1 MTGSPPSSASDKM
14 KRIPSDE
21 ERRTHPVLV
30 LLAGFLSALLLLMA
44 CVCGGALWWFRPQIH
59 DDPQRARELVAE
71 IIDIEIPESFV
82 PRGTI
87 EWNLAF
93 AIGLRGAYYER
104 FVGDGQLT
112 VVEVTS
118 RMATD
123 DDVRRHIRRTLLEKG
138 GGGAPLVVDP
148 SDSRTMVFEISG
160 QETPFTFDIG
170 RDPPS
175 GRVFH
180 LAEGVVNG
188 KSGLVLLAVRVNEE
202 HWDEDV
208 IVEMIRSIG
217 RR

>member
-1 MTGSPPSSASDKM
+1 MTDRPQPSASDKM
-14 KRIPSDE
+14 RRLSYGE
-21 ERRTHPVLV
+21 EHRTHPVLV
-30 LLAGFLSALLLLMA
+30 LLAGFVSALLLLSA
-44 CVCGGALWWFRPQIH
+44 CVCAGALWWFRPQIH
-59 DDPQRARELVAE
+59 EDPERARELLAE
-71 IIDIEIPESFV
+71 IIDIEIPESYV

-93 AIGLRGAYYER
+93 AISLRGVYYER

-112 VVEVTS
+112 IVEVTS

-138 GGGAPLVVDP
+138 GGGAPLLVDP
-148 SDSRTMVFEISG
+148 ADSQMKMFEING
-160 QETPFTFDIG
+160 QEVPFTFDVG

-202 HWDEDV
+202 HWSEDV
-208 IVEMIRSIG
+208 IVEMIRSI
-217 RR
+217 RQR